1 MKQGKLFF
9 LTMLL
14 IASLTVKSETITE
27 QEALLKAQQVL
38 KGKTLSAAKSQKS
51 QTRAEDPSD
60 SQPDFFFFNAEDEG
74 GFAIV
79 SASDRTEPILGYSD
93 QGHID
98 LDHLPDNLR
107 YWLDGYRKQMSL
119 IGEDDTTVERAS
131 TRAVRPAIE
140 PLLKT
145 TWGQDMPY
153 KGRCPLYKDINCIT
167 GCVATAMAQVMYHYQ
182 YPAGSPSLPAYQT
195 ASLGLSTE
203 ALPSTT
209 FRWNKIRA
217 AYSKDALGETADAV
231 AELMRYCG
239 QAVAMD
245 YTPNGSGSNE
255 EKLVY
260 GMVNYFGY
268 NKNTR
273 ILSRS
278 NYSQS
283 QWEEIIYQELAS
295 GRPVVYSGTDPSHN
309 GHEFVCDG
317 FDGNGL
323 FHFNWGWN
331 GTANGYF
338 VVSLANYKTPRKGAY
353 ESLDGYSIDQ
363 AAIIGLYPDKGE
375 TAVPE
380 ILNNV
385 DASNSATYSRQSAS
399 EDFKDVALDGTIYT
413 KYRFGLSEYDIEAG
427 WGLYQGDEC
436 LQVFASVTIPF
447 GSGERG
453 FGTVKYDTDPY
464 SYQYV
469 GWSKS
474 VRSQISFGGGL
485 PIGTYQIR
493 QVYRPV
499 GDNAWRACDPVR
511 QHIGYLVAEVGEQ
524 SLTIRISD
532 SKESF
537 VVNDVWT
544 SDDPAQGEPFSVTVN
559 LTNTGDT
566 YQELVYLSFDDRL
579 VSSLFASIGPGETGD
594 ATLTFVP
601 ISYGSSMV
609 LAIKN
614 RDLEVLWSGT
624 VENTRE
630 MEGGFFD
637 EATNYYE
644 IQDDRTSVVLKTVNV
659 LDDGKLV
666 VPPTVRHRGKDYTVV
681 GISGSEQ
688 TSVCKN
694 PDELREVVL
703 PSTVKSIG
711 EFTFYFCMSLSSL
724 TWDHFEE
731 SALTE
736 IGGNAFTSCT
746 HLKALALPK
755 HLSSIGVS
763 ALAGCTS
770 LPAFTLDDTSDCY
783 SVVDGLL
790 YNKDQTILVNCPAG
804 KAGAV
809 VLPSTVK
816 TLDSNAFYNC
826 TQVTDINLPEGID
839 SIAYAVFVGC
849 SSLKTL
855 TIPASTRVMGY
866 GNFTGCTSLESIEV
880 APGNAHYTSLDGAL
894 VEDGFSLL
902 AYPNKKGVRYEVPD
916 EIKVLEHYS
925 CCWTDLQE
933 IILPQ
938 WIYLGYLALGYC
950 HDLVSVTTRQT
961 NPMDI
966 DNDSFSEETYEKAT
980 LYVPK
985 GCVDIYRSKEG
996 WKNFVHIVEMDSTGI
1011 SAPNA
1016 DDKPFDVYDMNGR
1029 KVRAAAT
1036 TLDDLPKGLYI
1047 INGKKVIR

>member
-27 QEALLKAQQVL
+27 QKALLKAQQVL
-38 KGKTLSAAKSQKS
+38 KGKTLSAAKSQKA
-51 QTRAEDPSD
+51 QTRAENPSA
-60 SQPDFFFFNAEDEG
+60 SESDFFFFNAEDEG
-74 GFAIV
+74 GFVIV

-203 ALPSTT
+203 ALPATS
-209 FRWNKIRA
+209 FRWDKIRA

-245 YTPNGSGSNE
+245 YTPNGSGSNDE
-255 EKLVY
+255 RLVY

-268 NKNTR
+268 NKNAR

-295 GRPVVYSGTDPSHN
+295 GRPVVYSGTDPSPN

-363 AAIIGLYPDKGE
+363 TAIIGLYPDKGE

-413 KYRFGLSEYDIEAG
+413 KYRFAPSEYDIEAG

-436 LQVFASVTIPF
+436 LQVFASGTIPF

-453 FGTVKYDTDPY
+453 FGTVKYGTDPY

-511 QHIGYLVAEVGEQ
+511 QHISYLVAEVGEQ

-644 IQDDRTSVVLKTVNV
+644 IQDDRTSVVLRTVNV

-731 SALTE
+731 SALTD

-790 YNKDQTILVNCPAG
+790 YNKEQTILVNCPAG

-839 SIAYAVFVGC
+839 SIGYAVFVGC

-880 APGNAHYTSLDGAL
+880 APGNAHYTSLDGVL

-980 LYVPK
+980 LYVPE

-996 WKNFVHIVEMDSTGI
+996 WKNFVHIVEMDSTAI
-1011 SAPNA
+1011 STPNA